1 MMNDCMTKF
10 VLVANGFEIVN
21 KYIDNQNKFNRNV
34 AIFSLLVTAYAL
46 MQHVKIKKLGDEVKE
61 LKQAMEE

>member
-1 MMNDCMTKF
+1 MNDCMGKF
-10 VLVANGFEIVN
+10 MLVAKGFEIMDKHIN
-21 KYIDNQNKFNRNV
+21 SQNKFNRNV

>member
-1 MMNDCMTKF
+1 MNDCMGKF
-10 VLVANGFEIVN
+10 MLAAKGFEIMDKHIN
-21 KYIDNQNKFNRNV
+21 NQNKFNRNV

>member
-1 MMNDCMTKF
+1 MNDCMGKIM
-10 VLVANGFEIVN
+10 LVAKGFEIMDKHIN
-21 KYIDNQNKFNRNV
+21 NQNKFNRNV

>member
-10 VLVANGFEIVN
+10 VLVANSFEIVN

>member
-1 MMNDCMTKF
+1 MNDCTGKF
-10 VLVANGFEIVN
+10 VLVAKGFEIVD